1 MADTIIPRSQTT
13 SDALIGFHG
22 AAVHWNVFRTL
33 YERVERASEVARQI
47 DARQRKRSGNKKNA
61 SRSPILR
68 LAGMISG
75 INKYL
80 DHEHGNSAYVDDVR
94 YPASSSRL
102 NTRSSKTTR
111 GLTVPMA
118 PPADSD
124 ASDLPGENGF
134 ALRVSNL
141 QMVDD
146 GGPVSFPLNAIIIV
160 DSDRGAKPGDF
171 VLVSEVGAREPFFK
185 APRFRRREL
194 FSLCAQSP
202 ASAETAIGGRQN
214 RRRRDACP
222 ASGDARSIGLKRHSG
237 GDGPCLSKI

>member
-75 INKYL
+75 INRYL

-171 VLVSEVGAREPFFK
+171 VLVSEVGAREPFLRRLDFDGESYSLH
-185 APRFRRREL
+185 ALNPRYQPRPLLE
-194 FSLCAQSP
+194 
-202 ASAETAIGGRQN
+202 
-214 RRRRDACP
+214 DA
-222 ASGDARSIGLKRHSG
+222 
-237 GDGPCLSKI
+237 KIVGVVTHVQLPVMRVPLVSNVTVVEMAHV